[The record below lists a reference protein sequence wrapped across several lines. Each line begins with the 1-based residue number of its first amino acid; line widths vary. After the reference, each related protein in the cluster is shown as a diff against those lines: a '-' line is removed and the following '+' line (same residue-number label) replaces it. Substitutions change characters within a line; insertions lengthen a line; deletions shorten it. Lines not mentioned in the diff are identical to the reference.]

1 MNVGAVGAQSDRKLF
16 AVHQTHLALRVIRGD
31 APFPVAIGVQRT
43 LIGIC
48 AE

>member
-31 APFPVAIGVQRT
+31 APFPVAIGCTADIDRH
-43 LIGIC
+43 LR
-48 AE
+48 